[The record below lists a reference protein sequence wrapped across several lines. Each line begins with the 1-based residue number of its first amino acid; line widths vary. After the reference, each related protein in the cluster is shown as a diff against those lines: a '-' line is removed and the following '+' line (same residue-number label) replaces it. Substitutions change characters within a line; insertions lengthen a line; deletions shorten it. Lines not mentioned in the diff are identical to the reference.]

1 MGLCGWVTE
10 IWCGAGFWDYS
21 HIPCNLGGRI
31 NLLYCLFWGCAA
43 VAGFKV
49 CYPPLARWIERIPKR
64 PGTAVTWVLILC
76 MAANMVMSSAALVRY
91 NARWQGA
98 PAANAFEQALDEWF
112 DDDYIAKVYPKLKH
126 R

>member
-1 MGLCGWVTE
+1 
-10 IWCGAGFWDYS
+10 
-21 HIPCNLGGRI
+21 
-31 NLLYCLFWGCAA
+31 
-43 VAGFKV
+43 
-49 CYPPLARWIERIPKR
+49 
-64 PGTAVTWVLILC
+64 